1 MRTSFEVRV
10 YANTLEDAKT
20 KAYQEISRFMEV
32 SPEDA
37 KSIVDLELKVK
48 TYELKDD
55 APEPD
60 GEFEVVVFG
69 AVKHNI
75 LKPL

>member
-1 MRTSFEVRV
+1 MRTSFEVKV
-10 YANTLEDAKT
+10 YASTLEDAKT
-20 KAYQEISRFMEV
+20 KAYQEISKFMGV
-32 SPEDA
+32 SSNDV

-60 GEFEVVVFG
+60 GDFEVVVYG
-69 AVKHNI
+69 AVKHSI
-75 LKPL
+75 VKPL